1 MKLRKIILKLYMLL
15 IIISSSILIGCSN
28 NKENINI
35 LATTDVHSM
44 VSNELISTIESERKS
59 DPNLTF
65 VDAGDFYDMKEEKQ
79 HQWFFKFR
87 LLFDQGHDLD
97 YVVQKMGEPPL
108 MKKLDDLKYDAMILG
123 NHELVVHTKEKMDWF
138 LTNYKKHNT
147 PVFSANIYE
156 MNRENYVEPYII
168 KNVKTKNGSLKL
180 GILGLTIKEVGED
193 KDQSRELIDQ
203 SGFENKLYITDLVED
218 AKKWVK
224 IMKEKENPD
233 IIIAVTHTGEKPK
246 KPKNPGNR
254 IQDLATQTTGIDAI
268 VAGHTHIEFAQH
280 DYKNKNG
287 EKVIVTQ
294 PAPHGKSV
302 SKITFEVV
310 KKDGKW
316 VVEDKKSSLIEVK

>member
-1 MKLRKIILKLYMLL
+1 MKLNKLLL
-15 IIISSSILIGCSN
+15 FSISSLIISSLFLSGCS
-28 NKENINI
+28 KKDEVNI

-44 VSNELISTIESERKS
+44 VSDELISTIESERKS

-87 LLFDQGHDLD
+87 VLSEQGHDLD

-123 NHELVVHTKEKMDWF
+123 NHELVVHTKEMMDWF
-138 LTNYKKHNT
+138 LTNYEKHNT
-147 PVFSANIYE
+147 PVLSANIYE
-156 MNRENYVEPYII
+156 MNGENYVEPYII
-168 KNVKTKNGSLKL
+168 KNVKTKDGDLKL

-193 KDQSRELIDQ
+193 DDQSRELIDQ
-203 SGFENKLYITDLVED
+203 PGFENKLYITDLVED

-233 IIIAVTHTGEKPK
+233 IIVAVAHTGEKPK

-268 VAGHTHIEFAQH
+268 VAGHTHVEFAQH

-294 PAPHGKSV
+294 PAAHGKSV

>member
-1 MKLRKIILKLYMLL
+1 MKLNKLLL
-15 IIISSSILIGCSN
+15 FSISSLIISSLFLSGCS
-28 NKENINI
+28 KKDEVNI

-44 VSNELISTIESERKS
+44 VSDELISTIESERKN

-87 LLFDQGHDLD
+87 VLSDQGHDLD

-108 MKKLDDLKYDAMILG
+108 IKKLDDLKYDAMILG

-147 PVFSANIYE
+147 TVLSANIYE
-156 MNRENYVEPYII
+156 INGENYVEPYII
-168 KNVKTKNGSLKL
+168 KNVKTKDGDLKL

-193 KDQSRELIDQ
+193 DDQSRELIDQ
-203 SGFENKLYITDLVED
+203 PGFENKLYITDLVED

-233 IIIAVTHTGEKPK
+233 IIVAVAHTGEKPK
-246 KPKNPGNR
+246 KQKNPGNR

-268 VAGHTHIEFAQH
+268 VAGHTHVEFAQH

-294 PAPHGKSV
+294 PAAHGKSV

>member
-1 MKLRKIILKLYMLL
+1 MKLNKLLL
-15 IIISSSILIGCSN
+15 FSISSLIVSSLFLSGCS
-28 NKENINI
+28 KKDEVNI

-44 VSNELISTIESERKS
+44 VSDELISTIESERKN

-87 LLFDQGHDLD
+87 VLSDQGHDLD
-97 YVVQKMGEPPL
+97 YVVQKMGDPPL

-123 NHELVVHTKEKMDWF
+123 NHELVVHTKEMMDWF

-147 PVFSANIYE
+147 PVLSANIYE
-156 MNRENYVEPYII
+156 MNGENYVEPYII
-168 KNVKTKNGSLKL
+168 KNIKTKDGDLKL

-193 KDQSRELIDQ
+193 DDQSRELIDQ
-203 SGFENKLYITDLVED
+203 PGFENKLYITDLVED

-233 IIIAVTHTGEKPK
+233 IIVAVAHTGEKPK
-246 KPKNPGNR
+246 NPKNPGNR

-268 VAGHTHIEFAQH
+268 VAGHTHVEFAQH

-294 PAPHGKSV
+294 PAAHGKSV

>member
-1 MKLRKIILKLYMLL
+1 MKLNKLLL
-15 IIISSSILIGCSN
+15 FSISSLIISSLFLSGCS
-28 NKENINI
+28 KKDEVNI

-44 VSNELISTIESERKS
+44 VSDELISTIESERKS

-87 LLFDQGHDLD
+87 VLSDQGHDLD

-123 NHELVVHTKEKMDWF
+123 NHELVVHTKEMMDWF
-138 LTNYKKHNT
+138 LTNYEKHNT
-147 PVFSANIYE
+147 PFLSANIYE
-156 MNRENYVEPYII
+156 MNGENYVEPYII
-168 KNVKTKNGSLKL
+168 KNVKTKDGDLKL

-193 KDQSRELIDQ
+193 DDQSRELIDQ
-203 SGFENKLYITDLVED
+203 PGFENKLYITDLVED

-233 IIIAVTHTGEKPK
+233 IIVAVAHTGEKPK

-268 VAGHTHIEFAQH
+268 VAGHTHVEFAQH

-294 PAPHGKSV
+294 PAAHGKSV

>member
-1 MKLRKIILKLYMLL
+1 MKLNKLLL
-15 IIISSSILIGCSN
+15 FSISSLIISSLFLSGCS
-28 NKENINI
+28 KKDEVNI

-44 VSNELISTIESERKS
+44 VSDELISTIESERKS

-87 LLFDQGHDLD
+87 VLSDQGHDLD

-123 NHELVVHTKEKMDWF
+123 NHELVVHTKEMMDWF
-138 LTNYKKHNT
+138 LTNYEKHNT
-147 PVFSANIYE
+147 PFLSANIYE
-156 MNRENYVEPYII
+156 MNGENYVEPYII
-168 KNVKTKNGSLKL
+168 KNVKTKDGDLKL

-193 KDQSRELIDQ
+193 DDQSRELIDQ
-203 SGFENKLYITDLVED
+203 PGFENKLYITDLVED
-218 AKKWVK
+218 AKNWVK

-233 IIIAVTHTGEKPK
+233 IIVAVAHTGEKPK

-268 VAGHTHIEFAQH
+268 VAGHTHVEFAQH

-294 PAPHGKSV
+294 PAAHGKSV

>member
-1 MKLRKIILKLYMLL
+1 MKLNKLLL
-15 IIISSSILIGCSN
+15 FSISSLIISSLFLSGCS
-28 NKENINI
+28 KKDEVNI

-44 VSNELISTIESERKS
+44 VSDELISTIESERKN

-87 LLFDQGHDLD
+87 VLSDQGHDLD

-108 MKKLDDLKYDAMILG
+108 IKKLDDLKYDAMILG

-147 PVFSANIYE
+147 PVLSANIYE
-156 MNRENYVEPYII
+156 MNGENYVEPYII
-168 KNVKTKNGSLKL
+168 KNVKTKDGNLKL

-193 KDQSRELIDQ
+193 DDQSRELIDQ
-203 SGFENKLYITDLVED
+203 PGFENKLYITDLVED

-233 IIIAVTHTGEKPK
+233 IIVAVAHTGEKPK

-268 VAGHTHIEFAQH
+268 VAGHTHVEFAQH

-294 PAPHGKSV
+294 PAAHGKSV

>member
-1 MKLRKIILKLYMLL
+1 
-15 IIISSSILIGCSN
+15 
-28 NKENINI
+28 
-35 LATTDVHSM
+35 
-44 VSNELISTIESERKS
+44 
-59 DPNLTF
+59 
-65 VDAGDFYDMKEEKQ
+65 
-79 HQWFFKFR
+79 
-87 LLFDQGHDLD
+87 
-97 YVVQKMGEPPL
+97 
-108 MKKLDDLKYDAMILG
+108 MKKLDDLKYDSMILG
-123 NHELVVHTKEKMDWF
+123 NHELVVHTKEMMDWF
-138 LTNYKKHNT
+138 LTNYEKHNT
-147 PVFSANIYE
+147 PVLSANIYE
-156 MNRENYVEPYII
+156 MNGENYVEPYII
-168 KNVKTKNGSLKL
+168 KNVKTKDGDLKL

-193 KDQSRELIDQ
+193 DDQSRELIDQ
-203 SGFENKLYITDLVED
+203 PGFENKLYITDLVED

-233 IIIAVTHTGEKPK
+233 IIVAVAHTGEKPK

-268 VAGHTHIEFAQH
+268 VAGHTHVEFAQH

-294 PAPHGKSV
+294 PAAHGKSV